1 MATTLATI
9 FRYITLLIF
18 RALGDIYYW
27 LRNEWRPPL
36 IGLIITALIVCLLN
50 LASNAKAEPWYQEW
64 WAVLSAQWWTI
75 LAIYTLLMLIVWA
88 WGARKR
94 VVIEDF
100 IDYTTSPS
108 KGASRGLATLL
119 VVRLAQLQE
128 LYRVVDEQRALSTEA
143 KSNQAIDATIK
154 VEDVS
159 NFLTSAIS
167 AQSKFSLGPVEIPVG
182 TLMSLFGR
190 LVQGPRILGS
200 LHKDKDVL
208 ILTAQ
213 RVGYQAAYSWR
224 VERRL
229 LSSTADPDTYD
240 LDDMVNELAL
250 RMFTDLAL
258 SGSVRWRATQTFSE
272 GLQYYRDCLRT
283 AEGRQLKLKRAEKKF
298 IETLGEDR
306 EFASANYNL
315 GVLYMEL
322 KQYRAAEEAFLRA
335 ISQQPSSWRGYYA
348 LAVCRSKLGQS
359 KLSQSNLGQ
368 FESVKS
374 LCDLVVEPVITRKPG
389 IANIAKVYHSWGLAQ
404 ISLVRQNS
412 SLFQSIHENI
422 EKQRQDQQSEDEQ
435 FLELEGVIQN
445 LDEAIRRYKKAVT
458 FSWRALCSAEFLK
471 KGLTRT
477 ENRVIPQRESV
488 ASVCQIDLA
497 IAYSEQADKWKSFTC
512 LSKNAK
518 QQCVASKHALFAFE
532 RAKTLFKRAGVL
544 FHYATFLT
552 PSNTDTYLDL
562 VRKYTDNY
570 FNIASMYY
578 DWGKY
583 DEAIEEYLSALHIN
597 PDHFKCWA
605 SLALAY
611 AAVSRTQEITLPTAA
626 KINKAQAKVA
636 CEKALSCL
644 SSASPDTVNDVL
656 AAKDTMIALKDIFEN
671 IRAAYHILG
680 EKSNEGI
687 AREMVDL
694 LEKYYELGGKA
705 HRGNEQDRRAVASV
719 VAQLSHSTAEDQTW
733 RQVLA
738 WLCIQVYPVLGFLS
752 IASSSKE
759 AKEYFDSAINSLAE
773 RSFEEI
779 HVQGLRA
786 LLVYALLNQ
795 KEHNTALRVAEKAL
809 DLSPHGYFEWEA
821 LGDTHFTLEQ
831 FEDAIEA
838 WQEAISRRNAF
849 MPDLST
855 LYTTIMPYNLDK
867 LGVPYQA
874 RLDGLDIP
882 YKNIPHKI
890 GISYRELAKYISD
903 PIKRNNTLKQAI
915 VYLEQAES
923 IYEGDQQYEKR
934 DIHYFLGF
942 LHFELGEYHEAIAY
956 LQIARVS
963 DLMPLTSLFYLGY
976 AYLKNKDYGAAL
988 KHFKLLHEKAEK
1000 EHRRRSDLVE
1010 AEYGGFMS
1018 LGEILA
1024 MAHWGIAFSDAE
1036 RDIRLHQALDLIEAA
1051 QRYMD
1056 ELLVL
1061 EVPVH
1066 FLANC
1071 MDCKG
1076 WILLKLGR
1084 IDKAIPLLQQAV
1096 SLSPDPQWYL
1106 HLALAYRQKLQ
1117 KSRDNASLLHEIQ
1130 ACCQH
1135 VQELDSRREYEQ
1147 QVNEILGRL
1156 QEISKQP

>member
-1 MATTLATI
+1 MAITLATI
-9 FRYITLLIF
+9 FRYITLRVF
-18 RALGDIYYW
+18 RALGDVYYW
-27 LRNEWRPPL
+27 LRGEWRPPL
-36 IGLIITALIVCLLN
+36 IGLIVTALIVGLFN
-50 LASNAKAEPWYQEW
+50 SAGNTKAEPWYLKW
-64 WAVLSAQWWTI
+64 WGVLSAQWWTI
-75 LAIYTLLMLIVWA
+75 LAIYTLFMLIIWA

-108 KGASRGLATLL
+108 KDAARGLATLL

-200 LHKDKDVL
+200 LHKENDVL

-229 LSSTADPDTYD
+229 LPSTGDSDTYD
-240 LDDMVNELAL
+240 LDEMVKELAL

-258 SGSVRWRATQTFSE
+258 SGSVRWRATATFSE
-272 GLQYYRDCLRT
+272 GLQNYRECLRT
-283 AEGRQLKLKRAEKKF
+283 PEGRQLKLKRAEKKF

-322 KQYRAAEEAFLRA
+322 EQYRAAEEAFLRA
-335 ISQQPSSWRGYYA
+335 ISQNPSSWRGYYA
-348 LAVCRSKLGQS
+348 LAVCRSKLR
-359 KLSQSNLGQ
+359 Q

-374 LCDLVVEPVITRKPG
+374 LCDLVVEPVIARKPG

-404 ISLVRQNS
+404 ISLVRQKS
-412 SLFQSIHENI
+412 SFLQSVHEDI
-422 EKQRQDQQSEDEQ
+422 GKQRQDQQGEDEEY
-435 FLELEGVIQN
+435 LELEGVIQN
-445 LDEAIRRYKKAVT
+445 LDEAIRRYRKAVT
-458 FSWRALCSAEFLK
+458 FSWRALCSAELLK
-471 KGLTRT
+471 KGVTNT

-497 IAYSEQADKWKSFTC
+497 IAYSEQAKKWRDFAS

-518 QQCVASKHALFAFE
+518 HQRAASRHTLFAFE
-532 RAKTLFKRAGVL
+532 RAKTLFKRAEVL
-544 FHYATFLT
+544 FHFATFLT

-562 VRKYTDNY
+562 IRKYTDNY

-583 DEAIEEYLSALHIN
+583 DEAIEAYLSALHIN
-597 PDHFKCWA
+597 PEHFKCWA
-605 SLALAY
+605 YLALAY
-611 AAVSRTQEITLPTAA
+611 AAVSKTQEVTLPTAA
-626 KINKAQAKVA
+626 KLNKAQAKDA

-644 SSASPDTVNDVL
+644 SSASPDTLNHVLDV
-656 AAKDTMIALKDIFEN
+656 KNTVHALEDIFEK
-671 IRAAYHILG
+671 IGAAYHALG
-680 EKSNEGI
+680 EESNEDM

-694 LEKYYELGGKA
+694 LEKYHKLAGKA
-705 HRGNEQDRRAVASV
+705 PGGNEQDRRALASLV
-719 VAQLSHSTAEDQTW
+719 GQLVSSSAKDQTW

-738 WLCIQVYPVLGFLS
+738 WVCIQVYPVLGFLS
-752 IASSSKE
+752 IASSGIE
-759 AKEYFDSAINSLAE
+759 AKEYFDSAIKSLQE
-773 RSFEEI
+773 KSLEEI

-795 KEHNTALRVAEKAL
+795 KEHDRALQVAEKAL

-821 LGDTHFTLEQ
+821 LGDVHFTLEQ
-831 FEDAIEA
+831 FEDAIDA

-849 MPDLST
+849 MPDLAT
-855 LYTTIMPYNLDK
+855 LYTTIMPYKLDK

-874 RLDGLDIP
+874 RLDDLDIP

-890 GISYRELAKYISD
+890 GISYREIAKYISD
-903 PIKRNNTLKQAI
+903 PVKRNNTLKQAI
-915 VYLEQAES
+915 DYLQRAKT
-923 IYEGDQQYEKR
+923 IYEGDQHYEKR

-942 LHFELGEYHEAIAY
+942 LHFELGEYHEAISY
-956 LQIARVS
+956 LQIARTS
-963 DLMPLTSLFYLGY
+963 GLTPLTSLFYLGY
-976 AYLKNKDYGAAL
+976 AYLKSKDYDAAL
-988 KHFKLLHEKAEK
+988 KHFQLLYK
-1000 EHRRRSDLVE
+1000 ETNERLNKHGQRSDLVE
-1010 AEYGGFMS
+1010 VEYGGFMS

-1024 MAHWGIAFSDAE
+1024 MAHWGMAFTDTE
-1036 RDIRLHQALDLIEAA
+1036 RNIRLRQALSLIETA

-1056 ELLVL
+1056 ELLVS

-1084 IDKAIPLLQQAV
+1084 FDNAIPLLLQAV
-1096 SLSPDPQWYL
+1096 SLSPNPEWYL
-1106 HLALAYRQKLQ
+1106 HLALAYRRKLQ
-1117 KSRDNASLLHEIQ
+1117 KSRNNASLLYEIQ

-1135 VQELDSRREYEQ
+1135 VQELDIRREYDQ
-1147 QVNEILGRL
+1147 QVNEILGHL
-1156 QEISKQP
+1156 QGKSKQP

>member
-9 FRYITLLIF
+9 FRYITLQVC
-18 RALGDIYYW
+18 RTLGNIYYW

-36 IGLIITALIVCLLN
+36 IGLIVTALIVCLLN
-50 LASNAKAEPWYQEW
+50 PVGNAKAQPWYQEW

-75 LAIYTLLMLIVWA
+75 LAIYTLLTLILWA

-100 IDYTTSPS
+100 TDYTTSPS
-108 KGASRGLATLL
+108 EGASGGLATLL

-200 LHKDKDVL
+200 LHKDNDVL

-213 RVGYQAAYSWR
+213 RVGYQTAYSWR
-224 VERRL
+224 VERKL
-229 LSSTADPDTYD
+229 LPSTADSATYD
-240 LDDMVNELAL
+240 LDDMIKELAL

-258 SGSVRWRATQTFSE
+258 SGSVRWRATATFTE

-283 AEGRQLKLKRAEKKF
+283 PEGRRLKLKRAEKKF

-335 ISQQPSSWRGYYA
+335 ISQNPSSWRGYYA
-348 LAVCRSKLGQS
+348 LAVCRSK
-359 KLSQSNLGQ
+359 LGQ

-404 ISLVRQNS
+404 ICLVHQNS
-412 SLFQSIHENI
+412 SLLQSVHEDSGM
-422 EKQRQDQQSEDEQ
+422 QRQDQQGEDEK

-458 FSWRALCSAEFLK
+458 FSWRALCSAELSK
-471 KGLTRT
+471 KGVTKT

-488 ASVCQIDLA
+488 ASACQIDLA
-497 IAYSEQADKWKSFTC
+497 IAYSEQAERWRDIAC
-512 LSKNAK
+512 LSKNEN
-518 QQCVASKHALFAFE
+518 QQCMASKHALFAFG
-532 RAKTLFKRAGVL
+532 RAKSLFKRAEVL

-552 PSNTDTYLDL
+552 PSNTDTYQDL

-578 DWGKY
+578 DWRKY
-583 DEAIEEYLSALHIN
+583 DEAIEEYLFALHIN
-597 PDHFKCWA
+597 PNDFKCWA
-605 SLALAY
+605 YLALAY

-626 KINKAQAKVA
+626 KLNKAQAKDA
-636 CEKALSCL
+636 CEKALRCL
-644 SSASPDTVNDVL
+644 SSASPDTLNDVL
-656 AAKDTMIALKDIFEN
+656 ALEDTVLALKDIFEK
-671 IRAAYHILG
+671 IRVAYSTLG
-680 EKSNEGI
+680 ETSNKAI
-687 AREMVDL
+687 AGRMVVL
-694 LEKYYELGGKA
+694 LEQYHKLIGTA
-705 HRGNEQDRRAVASV
+705 HEGSEQDRRAVVSLV
-719 VAQLSHSTAEDQTW
+719 EQLSLSTAEDQTW

-738 WLCIQVYPVLGFLS
+738 WVCIQVYPVLGFLS
-752 IASSSKE
+752 INSNSKE
-759 AKEYFDSAINSLAE
+759 AKEHFDSAIKSLE
-773 RSFEEI
+773 EKSLEEI

-795 KEHNTALRVAEKAL
+795 KQHNTALQVAEKAL

-821 LGDTHFTLEQ
+821 LGDAHFTLKQ

-838 WQEAISRRNAF
+838 WQEAISRRYAF

-855 LYTTIMPYNLDK
+855 LDATIMPYKLDK
-867 LGVPYQA
+867 LGVSYQA
-874 RLDGLDIP
+874 RLDNLDIP
-882 YKNIPHKI
+882 YKNLPHKI
-890 GISYRELAKYISD
+890 GISYRELANYISD
-903 PIKRNNTLKQAI
+903 PILRSNTLKQAI
-915 VYLEQAES
+915 SYLEQAES
-923 IYEGDQQYEKR
+923 IYEGRQQYEKR

-942 LHFELGEYHEAIAY
+942 LHFELGEYPEAISY
-956 LQIARVS
+956 LQIARAS
-963 DLMPLTSLFYLGY
+963 HSTPLTSLFYLGY
-976 AYLKNKDYGAAL
+976 AYLKTVGAIVTSQP
-988 KHFKLLHEKAEK
+988 
-1000 EHRRRSDLVE
+1000 R
-1010 AEYGGFMS
+1010 
-1018 LGEILA
+1018 
-1024 MAHWGIAFSDAE
+1024 
-1036 RDIRLHQALDLIEAA
+1036 AA
-1051 QRYMD
+1051 S
-1056 ELLVL
+1056 
-1061 EVPVH
+1061 
-1066 FLANC
+1066 
-1071 MDCKG
+1071 
-1076 WILLKLGR
+1076 
-1084 IDKAIPLLQQAV
+1084 V
-1096 SLSPDPQWYL
+1096 SPT
-1106 HLALAYRQKLQ
+1106 
-1117 KSRDNASLLHEIQ
+1117 
-1130 ACCQH
+1130 
-1135 VQELDSRREYEQ
+1135 RRE
-1147 QVNEILGRL
+1147 RL
-1156 QEISKQP
+1156 PADGESDSA